1 MIVDRDLS
9 YARAVLEAVMADLAK
24 DNTEESRRRFE
35 SCELL
40 CKISQLYEE
49 FDSIEFTEHTF
60 DS

>member
-49 FDSIEFTEHTF
+49 FDAIEFTEHTF

>member
-49 FDSIEFTEHTF
+49 FEAVEFTERTF